1 MMETIVIRMTK
12 MILTLLMTRKMMLEK
27 RTTAYSNAA
36 LTTMTLM
43 MIMMTMKTKMAMK
56 KWRKD

>member
-1 MMETIVIRMTK
+1 MIRMTK
-12 MILTLLMTRKMMLEK
+12 MILTLVMTRKMMLEK

-36 LTTMTLM
+36 PTTMTLM
-43 MIMMTMKTKMAMK
+43 TMRMIMMTMKTKITMK